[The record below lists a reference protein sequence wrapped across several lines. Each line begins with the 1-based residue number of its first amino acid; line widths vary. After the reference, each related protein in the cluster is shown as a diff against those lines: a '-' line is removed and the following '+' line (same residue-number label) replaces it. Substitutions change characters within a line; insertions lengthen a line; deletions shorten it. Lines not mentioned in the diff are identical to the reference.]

1 MLGIAD
7 ADDAG
12 VYRINDELAIIQTLD
27 FITPIVD
34 DPYDFG
40 RIAAA
45 NSLSDVWAM
54 GGRPITVM
62 NIVCFPQGKLEI
74 SVLRKILDGALKSVE
89 QSGAVMLG
97 GHSVKDEE
105 LKYGLSVTGVVHP
118 DKVIMKSGAKAGDKL
133 ILTKPLGTGII
144 NTAYKAKMLK
154 EEDKKALVKQMAQLN
169 KEASEIMVEGGAHAC
184 TDITGFGLVGHASE
198 MAESSGV
205 NFKLK
210 GEAIPLM
217 KDAAKWAVQGMIPAG
232 LYDNR
237 DFRKDKVKLASG
249 LPEALKDI
257 IYDPQTSGGLLI
269 AMPPGQATETLAQL
283 KEAGYSQAALIG
295 EVAEEE
301 ALRIIVE

>member
-62 NIVCFPQGKLEI
+62 NIVCFPQRKLEI

-118 DKVIMKSGAKAGDKL
+118 DKIIMKSGAKAGDKL

-144 NTAYKAKMLK
+144 NTAFKAKMLK
-154 EEDKKALVKQMAQLN
+154 EEV
-169 KEASEIMVEGGAHAC
+169 I
-184 TDITGFGLVGHASE
+184 F
-198 MAESSGV
+198 
-205 NFKLK
+205 
-210 GEAIPLM
+210 
-217 KDAAKWAVQGMIPAG
+217 
-232 LYDNR
+232 
-237 DFRKDKVKLASG
+237 
-249 LPEALKDI
+249 
-257 IYDPQTSGGLLI
+257 LLW
-269 AMPPGQATETLAQL
+269 TW
-283 KEAGYSQAALIG
+283 
-295 EVAEEE
+295 
-301 ALRIIVE
+301 